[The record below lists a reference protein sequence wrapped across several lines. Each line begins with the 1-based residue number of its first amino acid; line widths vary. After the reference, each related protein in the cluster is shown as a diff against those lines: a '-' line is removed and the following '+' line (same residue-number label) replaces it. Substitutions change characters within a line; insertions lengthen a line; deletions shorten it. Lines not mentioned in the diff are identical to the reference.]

1 MNSIQDNNQEQVL
14 RENELAFFGAITASV
29 SHELNN
35 VISIIDQTAGLLED
49 LLIGAETGRQIE
61 NDRLKRIA
69 DNISNQTQRGV
80 GVIKRLN
87 TFAHSVDDPV
97 KEFDINDLVEN
108 LTELTRRFANLKRIQ
123 LEMQL
128 YNGSI
133 TLISSPFVIQ
143 QIMFRCIKHALEI
156 SQQRDTVNIN
166 VDRSDSNALVTIE
179 SPGIDRDE
187 EGFDPVYVELL
198 ASRIGGSLNISSEPD
213 RTTFKLSIPF
223 QQ

>member
-108 LTELTRRFANLKRIQ
+108 LTALTRRFANLKRIQ

-133 TLISSPFVIQ
+133 TLISSPFMIQ

-156 SQQRDTVNIN
+156 SQQGDTVNIN

-223 QQ
+223 QI